1 MIFAPLV
8 IALTQPAI
16 NEPAPAGKS
25 VLMVVTS
32 ADKTIS
38 GKPTGLW
45 LEEFAAP
52 YFEFKKAGVKITVAS
67 LKGGPAPVDPRSLE
81 RPAEFKTGAGA
92 TAWSEAGTLLKTTA
106 KLSSIDPSTYDAL
119 FIPGGHG
126 TMFDFP
132 NNGTLASVILKFD
145 DAKKPIAS
153 VCHGPAAFVGVK
165 RKDGTSFVKGR
176 SITAFSNSEEVAVKL
191 EREVPF
197 LLESKLMQEGGRVS
211 VGANFTPYIKVDG
224 NLITGQ
230 NPMSSTPAAQEVL
243 KLLRG

>member
-1 MIFAPLV
+1 MIFAPFAA
-8 IALTQPAI
+8 ALTQPAV
-16 NEPAPAGKS
+16 NDPAPAGKS

-32 ADKTIS
+32 ADKTLS

-52 YFEFKKAGVKITVAS
+52 YFEFKKAGVKITVTS
-67 LKGGPAPVDPRSLE
+67 LKGGPAPVDPRSLD

-92 TAWSEAGTLLKTTA
+92 TAWNEAATLLKATV
-106 KLSSIDPSTYDAL
+106 KLSSVDPSTFDAL

-132 NNGTLASVILKFD
+132 NNATLASVILKFD

-165 RKDGTSFVKGR
+165 KKDGSPFVKGR
-176 SITAFSNSEEVAVKL
+176 TITAFSNAEEVAVKL

-197 LLESKLMQEGGRVS
+197 LLETKLMQEGGRVS
-211 VGANFTPYIKVDG
+211 VGANFTPFIKVDG

-243 KLLRG
+243 RLLK

>member
-1 MIFAPLV
+1 MMIAPF
-8 IALTQPAI
+8 IATLTTGPPMA
-16 NEPAPAGKS
+16 EKS
-25 VLMVVTS
+25 VLMVVTG
-32 ADKTIS
+32 ADKTLT

-52 YFEFKKAGVKITVAS
+52 YFEFKKAGMKVTVAS
-67 LKGGPAPVDPRSLE
+67 LNGGATPVDPRSLE
-81 RPAEFKTGAGA
+81 RPAEFQSGAGA
-92 TAWSEAGTLLKTTA
+92 TAWGEAGILLKTTVQ
-106 KLSSIDPSTYDAL
+106 LSSIDPSTFDAL

-132 NNGTLASVILKFD
+132 NNATLATVILKFD

-165 RKDGTSFVKGR
+165 RNDGSSFVKGR
-176 SITAFSNSEEVAVKL
+176 SITAFSNAEEVAMKL
-191 EREVPF
+191 EGEVPF

-211 VGANFTPYIKVDG
+211 VGPNFTPYIKVDG

-230 NPMSSTPAAQEVL
+230 NPMSSTPAALEVIR
-243 KLLRG
+243 LLMQ